1 MKGHQWEL
9 RSRVVKIRDESSAA
23 FWFLNIKDEG
33 LVFFLVFLV
42 CLLSVCMLSVREKDE
57 AMFYFWCVFLEECNK
72 IEVIMFFSPLK

>member
-57 AMFYFWCVFLEECNK
+57 GYVLFLVC
-72 IEVIMFFSPLK
+72 IFRRM